1 MTLFCSFFYFLI
13 FGFYISKNCKYLSYL
28 LITKIIICVFSLRR
42 REIFSVFV
50 IETTVAFFNRQKKM
64 PIFQRFYWF
73 FNLNFRWKNR
83 LHVWI
88 VRQTKRRSFTLENS
102 DNLKKEKRIFLQ
114 FIIVICNTNFAV
126 VLVNFIENRVYSDI
140 DFLTFYSRKLDE
152 ELDENI
158 EINFL
163 VLD

>member
-1 MTLFCSFFYFLI
+1 MFCSFFYFLI
-13 FGFYISKNCKYLSYL
+13 FGFYVSKNCKYLSYI

>member
-1 MTLFCSFFYFLI
+1 M
-13 FGFYISKNCKYLSYL
+13 
-28 LITKIIICVFSLRR
+28 FSLRR

-50 IETTVAFFNRQKKM
+50 IETTVAFFNRQ
-64 PIFQRFYWF
+64 
-73 FNLNFRWKNR
+73 NR

-102 DNLKKEKRIFLQ
+102 DNLTKEKRIFLQ

-140 DFLTFYSRKLDE
+140 DFLTFYSRNLDE

>member
-1 MTLFCSFFYFLI
+1 MFCSFFYFLI
-13 FGFYISKNCKYLSYL
+13 FGFYVSKNCKYLSYI

-102 DNLKKEKRIFLQ
+102 DNLTKEKRIFLQ

>member
-1 MTLFCSFFYFLI
+1 M
-13 FGFYISKNCKYLSYL
+13 
-28 LITKIIICVFSLRR
+28 FSLRR

-64 PIFQRFYWF
+64 PVFQSQDFIDFSTLTLDEKIDFMYE
-73 FNLNFRWKNR
+73 L
-83 LHVWI
+83 LD
-88 VRQTKRRSFTLENS
+88 RQRDVARFTLEKS
-102 DNLKKEKRIFLQ
+102 DNLTKEKRISLQ
-114 FIIVICNTNFAV
+114 FITVIFNTNFAA

-152 ELDENI
+152 QLDENI